1 MVEPGK
7 GNNDP
12 VPVVYRVG
20 QAGEGKTLGGYS
32 QVVLIAID
40 RVKGLLVVQV
50 EGLARLITPRY
61 QVVAPLEHVVNAV
74 ARPEPPRHLVE
85 HLKTLT
91 GAGTHIP
98 GVLRIGTFI
107 ADDGCREFYA
117 VRNGKRAVVIEL
129 VQEPFRRLIVEP
141 SSHET
146 PEECARRLRDAV
158 VLGRSGTGSGSGY

>member
-1 MVEPGK
+1 
-7 GNNDP
+7 
-12 VPVVYRVG
+12 
-20 QAGEGKTLGGYS
+20 
-32 QVVLIAID
+32 LI
-40 RVKGLLVVQV
+40 VQV

-98 GVLRIGTFI
+98 GVLRVGTFI

-117 VRNGKRAVVIEL
+117 LRNGKRAVVIEL
-129 VQEPFRRLIVEP
+129 VQEPYRRLIIEPPAVE
-141 SSHET
+141 S

-158 VLGRSGTGSGSGY
+158 VIGRSGPGSNSVY